1 MKKAIICD
9 IDGTLAEKGDRNPF
23 DYTTVDQ
30 DTLIV
35 PVAETVKALAKY
47 GYKIL
52 IFSGREDS
60 CFTMTL
66 RWLKRYQIPCDILR
80 MRKTG
85 DRRKDSIVKK
95 EIFETVKN
103 KYDIHF
109 AIDDR
114 NQMVDM
120 YRKEL
125 NLPCFQVAY
134 GDF

>member
-9 IDGTLAEKGDRNPF
+9 IDGTLAEKGERNPF

-35 PVAETVKALAKY
+35 PVAETVKALAKH
-47 GYKIL
+47 GYAIL

-60 CFTMTL
+60 CFEMTL
-66 RWLKRYQIPCDILR
+66 RWLKRHKIPCEMLR
-80 MRKTG
+80 LRKTG

-95 EIFETVKN
+95 EIFETVKD

-109 AIDDR
+109 ALDDR

-120 YRKEL
+120 YRQEL
-125 NLPCFQVAY
+125 NLPCFQVAP